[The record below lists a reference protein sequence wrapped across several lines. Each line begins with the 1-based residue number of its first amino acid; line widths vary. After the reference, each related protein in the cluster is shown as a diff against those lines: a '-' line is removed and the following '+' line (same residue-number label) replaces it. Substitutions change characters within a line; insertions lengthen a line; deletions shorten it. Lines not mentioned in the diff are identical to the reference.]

1 MKPKLQEAY
10 AFLNELDWVLT
21 YGPEGSKAYVPLC
34 WHLLVLGPRTVE
46 EWPGRKHRNWG
57 GPHWSATLR
66 QGLIVVWGGFVLRQG
81 SGVGR
86 PLKGRG

>member
-34 WHLLVLGPRTVE
+34 RYLLVLGP
-46 EWPGRKHRNWG
+46 
-57 GPHWSATLR
+57 
-66 QGLIVVWGGFVLRQG
+66 
-81 SGVGR
+81 
-86 PLKGRG
+86 